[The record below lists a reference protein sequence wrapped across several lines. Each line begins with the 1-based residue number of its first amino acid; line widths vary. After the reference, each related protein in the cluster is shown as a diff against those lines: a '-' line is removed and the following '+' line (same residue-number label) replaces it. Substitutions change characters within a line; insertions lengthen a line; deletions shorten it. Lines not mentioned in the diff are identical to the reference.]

1 MSKDKIFKYSEEMA
15 IMMVKELEKDESIS
29 VHEMANI
36 LVNISFIIIKTTFN
50 ISCCSLKVLDEAKK
64 EIIGAI
70 EDAYKDRYEK
80 LKKIN

>member
-1 MSKDKIFKYSEEMA
+1 MNEDKIFKYSEEIA
-15 IMMVKELEKDESIS
+15 IKMFKELEKDEFIG

-36 LVNISFIIIKTTFN
+36 LVNVSFIMIKTTFN
-50 ISCCSLKVLDEAKK
+50 ISCCSLKVLEDAKK